1 MKEITNCLTEEYLA
15 ELYNAAFDSDYLCSI
30 VAQYM
35 KNEYLPDKQYQTLN
49 DMLRRHYSTYK
60 SAPRYAIVRQTLS
73 SSRSML
79 ELLDEI
85 REMAQGADPDALR
98 VQFENYLK
106 LAQFKKIY
114 KEIGK
119 QFDSG
124 DGLGAILSFQ
134 SEARRMDEFSLAP
147 DEFVDVAGTFE
158 SRLRENAEKQ
168 TDNANIKPVCRF
180 YIDALDEKNHG
191 QSLRTQL
198 SVFLAMSGVGKSH
211 LARYVG
217 ACAAYQDGLNVLHIQ
232 LEGSEKEVLDA
243 YSASLV
249 GTQTYLY
256 ERGDVNEHTIDAFK
270 KKMETYA
277 GTLKV
282 KTYPRFGKEIST
294 IDVRNSIEKYKKS
307 YGYYPDVLLLD
318 SLDLLTDS
326 SGRNWDAKS
335 LRHKM
340 IAVAK
345 DMKDLAGDY
354 NLWACTTYQATI
366 EDPEWANNE
375 NNVLTTY
382 NIAEAKGL
390 QRPCTH
396 VITLNQ
402 SKREEKENVMR
413 LYVAKSRFFQ
423 KGSPFKICTDY
434 EHELFYDRKRTLN
447 LAQS

>member
-1 MKEITNCLTEEYLA
+1 MKEIVNCLTEEYLA
-15 ELYNAAFDSDYLCSI
+15 ELYNAAFDNDYLCSI
-30 VAQYM
+30 VSQYM
-35 KNEYLPDKQYQTLN
+35 KNEYLPDRQYQTLN
-49 DMLRRHYSTYK
+49 DVLRRHYAEYK
-60 SAPRYAIVRQTLS
+60 TAPRYAIVRQTLG

-85 REMAQGADPDALR
+85 KEMAQGAEIDALR

-134 SEARRMDEFSLAP
+134 TEARRMDEFSLAP

-158 SRLRENAEKQ
+158 SRVRENAELQNSDVKS
-168 TDNANIKPVCRF
+168 KSVCRF
-180 YIDALDEKNHG
+180 YIDALDEKNHA
-191 QSLRTQL
+191 QNLRSQL
-198 SVFLAMSGVGKSH
+198 SLFLAMSGVGKSH

-217 ACAAYQDGLNVLHIQ
+217 VCAAYEDGLDVLHIQ
-232 LEGSEKEVLDA
+232 LEGSKKEALDA
-243 YSASLV
+243 YSASLIQ
-249 GTQTYLY
+249 TQTYLF
-256 ERGDVNEHTIDAFK
+256 ERGDVNQHTIDMFK
-270 KKMETYA
+270 KKMEQFA

-294 IDVRNSIEKYKKS
+294 IDIRNSIEKYKKN
-307 YGYYPDVLLLD
+307 YGYYPDVLIVD
-318 SLDLLTDS
+318 SLDLMTDS
-326 SGRNWDAKS
+326 SGRNWDSKG

-354 NLWACTTYQATI
+354 NLWVCATYQATI

-402 SKREEKENVMR
+402 SKREEAEATMR

-423 KGSPFKICTDY
+423 KGSPFRICTDY
-434 EHELFYDRKRTLN
+434 EHEMFYDRQRTLSLPQN
-447 LAQS
+447 